1 MELWR
6 APNASTFVS
15 FPMVSTAGV
24 TLSGL
29 TVTGR
34 WAAWSDTSG
43 PNAQGNPKYRTLTG
57 AITEI
62 SASGTYATALAAAEL
77 PTASPYVIL
86 VYENANAA
94 TQYLLVR
101 TSTKLDLSAAADNT
115 VEKALARMYMAATN
129 YLDAQLS
136 AIPTLGTALNLTSP
150 ADNSVGKALSRVY
163 MLATNYVDAAIT
175 SRSAPATAQTI
186 DQTTAISGGTDNSIG
201 KMFSRLYHAT
211 AYLNASITSRIALT
225 DTITLGS
232 PVDNTVDKALARLYM
247 LATNYVDASVS
258 SRLSSTATFAEPA
271 QGAPGATLSVPDK
284 IGYLFKAWRNKT
296 EQTATRYALYN
307 DDTTTLDHKATV
319 SDDGTVFTKN
329 EIATGP

>member
-129 YLDAQLS
+129 YLDAAVS
-136 AIPTLGTALNLTSP
+136 GIPTLATSLNLTSP
-150 ADNSVGKALSRVY
+150 GDNTVGKALSRIY
-163 MLATNYVDAAIT
+163 MAATN
-175 SRSAPATAQTI
+175 
-186 DQTTAISGGTDNSIG
+186 
-201 KMFSRLYHAT
+201 
-211 AYLNASITSRIALT
+211 YLNASITSRLALT

-232 PVDNTVDKALARLYM
+232 PTDNTVDKAFARLYM
-247 LATNYVDASVS
+247 MATNYVDASVS